1 MTLENNQENEVEIEQ
16 QVEVLEVEIEQVP
29 SVDPRESQAI
39 DPALD
44 NSALQGAVEA
54 ILMVAEVPL
63 SLMHIATALDSPIPE
78 VKEAVL
84 AVKADFDGANGSRP
98 RGFELREVGG
108 GWRVFVREEYEW
120 AVREFIS
127 NENPTKL
134 SQAALETLAV
144 IAYRQ
149 PIARGQ
155 IASIRGVNVDTV
167 VKTLLSRGLITEL
180 FTDSETGAIN
190 YGTTETFL
198 ETLGINTLDD
208 LPLISPYLPD
218 ANSDLSAEVSNGR

>member
-1 MTLENNQENEVEIEQ
+1 MTLENELPVEATIAE
-16 QVEVLEVEIEQVP
+16 
-29 SVDPRESQAI
+29 DT
-39 DPALD
+39 LD
-44 NSALQGAVEA
+44 TSLYGAVEA
-54 ILMVAEVPL
+54 ILMVAEMPL
-63 SLMHIATALDSPIPE
+63 SLVHIAASLDTPVDRVRE
-78 VKEAVL
+78 VVNQL
-84 AVKADFDGANGSRP
+84 KADFDGAEGARP

-108 GWRVFVREEYEW
+108 GWRIFVRTDFEW
-120 AVREFIS
+120 AVREFIA

-167 VKTLLSRGLITEL
+167 IKTLLSRGLITEL

-208 LPLISPYLPD
+208 LPLISPYLPGVNEALD
-218 ANSDLSAEVSNGR
+218 SEGSSER

>member
-1 MTLENNQENEVEIEQ
+1 MTLDNQDENKSNEEIATVVEEPIA
-16 QVEVLEVEIEQVP
+16 VTTP
-29 SVDPRESQAI
+29 DPRDSFALPEPIDAES
-39 DPALD
+39 
-44 NSALQGAVEA
+44 LQGAIEA

-63 SLMHIATALDSPIPE
+63 SIVHLATSLDMPVPDIRA
-78 VKEAVL
+78 AVL
-84 AVKADFDGANGSRP
+84 AVKADFDGLDGSRP

-108 GWRVFVREEYEW
+108 GWRVFVREDYEW

-144 IAYRQ
+144 ISYRQ

-155 IASIRGVNVDTV
+155 IASIRGVNVDSV
-167 VKTLLSRGLITEL
+167 VRTLLSRGLITEV

-198 ETLGINTLDD
+198 ETLGINALED

-218 ANSDLSAEVSNGR
+218 ANSEFGDSPVGK

>member
-1 MTLENNQENEVEIEQ
+1 MTTENTEPTEVETSLEQ
-16 QVEVLEVEIEQVP
+16 
-29 SVDPRESQAI
+29 
-39 DPALD
+39 D
-44 NSALQGAVEA
+44 NKDILQDQDLSEPLSKENLQGAIEA

-63 SLMHIATALDSPIPE
+63 SIVHLAASLDTPVTE
-78 VKEAVL
+78 VREAVL
-84 AVKADFDGANGSRP
+84 AVKADFDGEGGSRA

-108 GWRVFVREEYEW
+108 GWRVFVREDFEW
-120 AVREFIS
+120 AVREFIA

-167 VKTLLSRGLITEL
+167 VRTLLSRGLITEL

-190 YGTTETFL
+190 YGTSETFL
-198 ETLGINTLDD
+198 ETLGINALDD

-218 ANSDLSAEVSNGR
+218 ANFDFEAERPTAN

>member
-1 MTLENNQENEVEIEQ
+1 MTLENNPVEQ
-16 QVEVLEVEIEQVP
+16 PLEVGKLEG
-29 SVDPRESQAI
+29 
-39 DPALD
+39 D
-44 NSALQGAVEA
+44 NSQLMSAIEA
-54 ILMVAEVPL
+54 ILMIAEVPL
-63 SLMHIATALDSPIPE
+63 SLVHIAAALDIPVSE
-78 VKEAVL
+78 VKEAVAAL
-84 AVKADFDGANGSRP
+84 KNDFDGITGSRV
-98 RGFELREVGG
+98 RGFELREVAG
-108 GWRVFVREEYEW
+108 GWRIYVREEFDW
-120 AVREFIS
+120 AVKEFIA

-167 VKTLLSRGLITEL
+167 IKTLLSRGLITEM

-208 LPLISPYLPD
+208 LPLISPYLPGAD
-218 ANSDLSAEVSNGR
+218 SEFSTENRVER

>member
-1 MTLENNQENEVEIEQ
+1 MTLDVNQPQEN
-16 QVEVLEVEIEQVP
+16 LEAANTSDDSI
-29 SVDPRESQAI
+29 
-39 DPALD
+39 L
-44 NSALQGAVEA
+44 GAVEA
-54 ILMVAEVPL
+54 ILMVAEMPL
-63 SLMHIATALDSPIPE
+63 SLVHIAASLDTP
-78 VKEAVL
+78 VDRVREAINHI
-84 AVKADFDGANGSRP
+84 KADFDGLNGSRP

-108 GWRVFVREEYEW
+108 GWRIFVRTDYEW
-120 AVREFIS
+120 AVREFIA

-155 IASIRGVNVDTV
+155 VASIRGVNVDTV
-167 VKTLLSRGLITEL
+167 IKTLLSRGLISEL

-198 ETLGINTLDD
+198 ETLGINSLDD
-208 LPLISPYLPD
+208 LPLISPYLPGVNE
-218 ANSDLSAEVSNGR
+218 ATETQSPTER

>member
-1 MTLENNQENEVEIEQ
+1 MTLDNQDQTEVEETIVVTE
-16 QVEVLEVEIEQVP
+16 
-29 SVDPRESQAI
+29 DPRNALALTEPI
-39 DPALD
+39 DSDSLR
-44 NSALQGAVEA
+44 GAVEA

-63 SLMHIATALDSPIPE
+63 SIVHLATSLDMPVPDIR
-78 VKEAVL
+78 EAVL
-84 AVKADFDGANGSRP
+84 AVKADFDGVNGTRP

-167 VKTLLSRGLITEL
+167 VRTLLSRGLITEV

-190 YGTTETFL
+190 YGTSETFL
-198 ETLGINTLDD
+198 ETLGINALDD

-218 ANSDLSAEVSNGR
+218 ANFDLGAENAAGN

>member
-1 MTLENNQENEVEIEQ
+1 MLENHEETTYEEQ
-16 QVEVLEVEIEQVP
+16 TN
-29 SVDPRESQAI
+29 DPRDTQAI

-44 NSALQGAVEA
+44 NSSLQGAVEA

-63 SLMHIATALDSPIPE
+63 SLIHIATALDTPVPE
-78 VKEAVL
+78 IKEAVL
-84 AVKADFDGANGSRP
+84 AVKADFDGVNGSRP

-108 GWRVFVREEYEW
+108 GWRVFVREDYEW
-120 AVREFIS
+120 AVRDFIS

-198 ETLGINTLDD
+198 ETLGINTLDE
-208 LPLISPYLPD
+208 LPMISPYLPD
-218 ANSDLSAEVSNGR
+218 VNSDLTSGN

>member
-1 MTLENNQENEVEIEQ
+1 MTLDNQDQTEEVTPTE
-16 QVEVLEVEIEQVP
+16 
-29 SVDPRESQAI
+29 DPRN
-39 DPALD
+39 L
-44 NSALQGAVEA
+44 SALSEPIATESLRGAIEA

-63 SLMHIATALDSPIPE
+63 SIVHLATSLDMPVPE
-78 VKEAVL
+78 IREAVL
-84 AVKADFDGANGSRP
+84 AVKADFDGENGTRP

-127 NENPTKL
+127 YENPTKL

-149 PIARGQ
+149 PIARGP

-167 VKTLLSRGLITEL
+167 VRTLLSRGLITEL

-198 ETLGINTLDD
+198 ETLGINALDD

-218 ANSDLSAEVSNGR
+218 ANFELGTENAAGN